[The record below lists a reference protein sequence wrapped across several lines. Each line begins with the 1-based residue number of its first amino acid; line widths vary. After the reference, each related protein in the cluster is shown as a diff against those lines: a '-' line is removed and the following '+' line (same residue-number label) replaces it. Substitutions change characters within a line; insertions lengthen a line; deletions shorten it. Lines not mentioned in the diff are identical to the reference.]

1 MKNIRAASI
10 TLAVISMLLGGCA
23 ATPQASLQ
31 DDAAA
36 KQFESTPSTAIV
48 YLYRADYPSNVGFPV
63 LWLDNRLI
71 GELTPASYFRVSV
84 RPGKNLLTAY
94 AGDNGRLEFETRS
107 GEVYFVA
114 ITSHGDGSSSS
125 SAFRSVTPDVGRA
138 QIQKCCALLD
148 TWKPGQ
154 TRMPL

>member
-1 MKNIRAASI
+1 MINSRAVYI
-10 TLAVISMLLGGCA
+10 VMAVISVLLGGCS

-31 DDAAA
+31 EDALA
-36 KQFESTPSTAIV
+36 KQFDSTPGAAVV
-48 YLYRADYPSNVGFPV
+48 YLYRADYPSNVGFPA

-114 ITSHGDGSSSS
+114 ITSHGDGSSSY
-125 SAFRSVTPDVGRA
+125 SAFRSVTPEVGRA
-138 QIQKCCALLD
+138 QIQKCCALLE